1 VASRRTSTRCPAL
14 VARPSLARAAT
25 EQREPSKEIIESRI
39 LSILGGPSHP
49 WFGSF
54 DAAGA
59 VPLAAVMAACF
70 VLATGS
76 YLLGR
81 NGSGP

>member
-1 VASRRTSTRCPAL
+1 MAMTAFGVFLPAVTTQAQNARHRRRVSAGRG
-14 VARPSLARAAT
+14 
-25 EQREPSKEIIESRI
+25 RI
-39 LSILGGPSHP
+39 LSILGGPPHP